1 MKKSAAVT
9 PRVTLQRS
17 LLSMAVAAATF
28 GMAPAHAVQFEFA
41 DGEVTGSFD
50 TTASYGALW
59 RVTGQDPRLVAL
71 RKGGERNSANYDNG
85 NVNYDRGDLV
95 SSLFKVTHDVDLNYK
110 NFGAFARVLYFY
122 DHAIQNK
129 DFDPNLAD
137 QRTIR
142 NRLGHDYEIFDAYV
156 RGSFNVA
163 GRNLNV
169 RAGKQVI
176 SWGESTF
183 IPNGLNTLN
192 PVDVAKLRAPG
203 SELKEAFLPIQ
214 MLQLTYDVT
223 DNVSLELINMFQF
236 RATRLEPSGSYFS
249 TNDFASPGGD
259 RVLIAG
265 GFDSEGAPLAPSIPR
280 GRERNASHTGQYA
293 IATRILAPNLNNTE
307 FGIYHANYHSRTPLI
322 SGTLSTAGPGVPNA
336 GQATYFNKYPEDIK
350 LYGLSFNTLGPMGVA
365 LQGEYSYRPNQ
376 PLQLVANNL
385 LTELPSFGSAPLNT
399 GLDLGFDPNNPA
411 TAVPLLGREV
421 DGFKKVKAHQLQ
433 MTATQTFGRYFGATQ
448 IVGVAE
454 AGYAYLDLPN
464 NIDFNG
470 PGVDFT
476 TSPAGSSTGS
486 DKGIMTKSSYGYRGV
501 VRATYAN
508 AVGAVNLSPR
518 IAFQH
523 DIRGTS
529 PTFVEGTKAASVG
542 LTADYQN
549 RISADISYTNFFGG
563 RTIGVTEVPNP
574 LAGNAL
580 TPVRST
586 NNQLRDRDFIAATI
600 SYAF

>member
-28 GMAPAHAVQFEFA
+28 GMAPAHAVQFELM

-50 TTASYGALW
+50 TTMSYGALW
-59 RVTGQDPRLVAL
+59 RVTGQDPRLISAQ
-71 RKGGERNSANYDNG
+71 KGGSRNSGNYDNG
-85 NVNYDRGDLV
+85 NANYDRGDLV

-129 DFDPNLAD
+129 DFNPNLAD
-137 QRTIR
+137 KRTIR
-142 NRLGHDYEIFDAYV
+142 NRLGHDYEIYDAYV
-156 RGSFNVA
+156 RGSFKVA
-163 GRNLNV
+163 DRNLNV

-214 MLQLTYDVT
+214 MLQLTYDIT

-236 RATRLEPSGSYFS
+236 RATRLEPNGSYFS

-259 RVLIAG
+259 IVLIGAGADSEAAPAAG
-265 GFDSEGAPLAPSIPR
+265 GIPR
-280 GRERNASHTGQYA
+280 GRDRNAKHTGQYA

-322 SGTLSTAGPGVPNA
+322 SGTLSTAGPGAGGANA
-336 GQATYFNKYPEDIK
+336 ATYFNKYPENIA

-385 LTELPSFGSAPLNT
+385 LTELLSFGAAPLNT
-399 GLDLGFDPNNPA
+399 GIDPGFGPGA
-411 TAVPLLGREV
+411 EV
-421 DGFKKVKAHQLQ
+421 DGFRRVKTHQLQ
-433 MTATQTFGRYFGATQ
+433 MTATQTFGRYLGASQ
-448 IVGVAE
+448 IIGVAE
-454 AGYAYLDLPN
+454 AGYTYLDLPN

-476 TSPAGSSTGS
+476 TPSASST
-486 DKGIMTKSSYGYRGV
+486 KGIMTKNSYGYRAL
-501 VRATYAN
+501 VRATYTN
-508 AVGAVNLSPR
+508 AIGAINLTPR
-518 IAFQH
+518 VAFQH
-523 DIRGTS
+523 DVRGTS
-529 PTFVEGTKAASVG
+529 PTFVEGTKAASIG

-549 RISADISYTNFFGG
+549 RISADVSYTNFFGG
-563 RTIGVTEVPNP
+563 RTIGENNP
-574 LAGNAL
+574 
-580 TPVRST
+580 TPGIRST
-586 NNQLRDRDFIAATI
+586 NQQLDDRDFIAATI